1 MTNMNKTQVFRITAN
16 KVADGVAFL
25 RRRIQEGSLMST
37 QLSESA
43 QTRRAVSNILK
54 GSAGNLVEWY
64 DLYVYTVFAAY
75 FQSHFFNS
83 KDELQAGLE
92 AMAVF
97 STSFL
102 MRPIGAWFFGRYADR
117 KGRKAAL
124 TLSVTLMSA
133 GSFAIAIL
141 PTTQQ
146 IGVWALILLILVRL
160 IQGFSVG
167 GEYGTSA
174 TYMSEAATSK
184 RRGFFSSFQYVTLI
198 GGQML
203 ALLVLVIL
211 QNTMDK
217 SALTEWGW
225 RIPFAIGGVA
235 ALVVLWLRR
244 SMEETVSEEQVEA
257 AKVPA
262 VAGVAQPGTMKLLFT
277 QYWKPLLICIGV
289 TLGGTVAFYTYTNFI
304 LKFMND
310 TSGIAKTDTSVINFW
325 ALFIFMLLQPVYGL
339 ISDKVGRK
347 PLLLWFGITGV
358 LFTWP
363 LLSTLAGTKDPFT
376 AFLLMMGGLLI
387 VGGYTSINALV
398 KAELFPASIR
408 ALGVGLGYAI
418 ANSLFGGTVPL
429 IGAALQKAG
438 QVDLFFTYVTVAIGH
453 LAAGLHLRAEEQEV
467 HAPGPRT
474 GPRLGARGCPGCARA
489 TAAWTTTRT
498 SSTPRAA
505 RATGRSRTG
514 DADDGGLPATGLRSG
529 SRRPAVVVKAGAAD
543 AAAVLRLGCGRSAR
557 AYWALSA
564 NRSCRIVAMVPAV
577 NVPASTT

>member
-1 MTNMNKTQVFRITAN
+1 
-16 KVADGVAFL
+16 
-25 RRRIQEGSLMST
+25 MST
-37 QLSESA
+37 QHATPRNEAA
-43 QTRRAVSNILK
+43 QTRRAVGNILK

-75 FQSHFFNS
+75 FQSHFFS
-83 KDELQAGLE
+83 SESDLQAGLE

-97 STSFL
+97 STTFL

-124 TLSVTLMSA
+124 TLSVTMMSA

-141 PTTQQ
+141 PTKDV
-146 IGVWALILLILVRL
+146 IGIWALIILVFIRL
-160 IQGFSVG
+160 VQGFSVG

-174 TYMSEAATSK
+174 TYMSEAATSR
-184 RRGFFSSFQYVTLI
+184 RRGFFSSFQYVTLV

-203 ALLVLVIL
+203 ALLVLIIL
-211 QNTMDK
+211 QNSMGGTV
-217 SALTEWGW
+217 LTEWGW

-244 SMEETVSEEQVEA
+244 SMEETLSSDQLRA
-257 AKVPA
+257 AHVK
-262 VAGVAQPGTMKLLFT
+262 VAGEAQPGTMRLLLT
-277 QYWKPLLICIGV
+277 KHLKPLLICIGI

-310 TSGIAKTDTSVINFW
+310 TSGIAKTETSVINFW
-325 ALFIFMLLQPVYGL
+325 ALLIFMCLQPVYGI

-363 LLSTLAGTKDPFT
+363 LLSALGGTRDPFT
-376 AFLLMMGGLLI
+376 AFLLMLGGLVI

-438 QVDLFFTYVTVAIGH
+438 NIELFFTYVTVAIA
-453 LAAGLHLRAEEQEV
+453 LSLLVYIFALKNKKPTQLDEEQG
-467 HAPGPRT
+467 HAWDV
-474 GPRLGARGCPGCARA
+474 AK
-489 TAAWTTTRT
+489 
-498 SSTPRAA
+498 S
-505 RATGRSRTG
+505 
-514 DADDGGLPATGLRSG
+514 DDGADLVEA
-529 SRRPAVVVKAGAAD
+529 RR
-543 AAAVLRLGCGRSAR
+543 
-557 AYWALSA
+557 
-564 NRSCRIVAMVPAV
+564 
-577 NVPASTT
+577 

>member
-1 MTNMNKTQVFRITAN
+1 MVPSCHYRKTARIVRMTNMNKTQVSRITAN

-146 IGVWALILLILVRL
+146 IGVWALILLIFVRL

-198 GGQML
+198 GGQMM

-217 SALTEWGW
+217 
-225 RIPFAIGGVA
+225 
-235 ALVVLWLRR
+235 
-244 SMEETVSEEQVEA
+244 
-257 AKVPA
+257 
-262 VAGVAQPGTMKLLFT
+262 
-277 QYWKPLLICIGV
+277 
-289 TLGGTVAFYTYTNFI
+289 
-304 LKFMND
+304 
-310 TSGIAKTDTSVINFW
+310 
-325 ALFIFMLLQPVYGL
+325 
-339 ISDKVGRK
+339 
-347 PLLLWFGITGV
+347 
-358 LFTWP
+358 
-363 LLSTLAGTKDPFT
+363 
-376 AFLLMMGGLLI
+376 
-387 VGGYTSINALV
+387 
-398 KAELFPASIR
+398 
-408 ALGVGLGYAI
+408 
-418 ANSLFGGTVPL
+418 
-429 IGAALQKAG
+429 
-438 QVDLFFTYVTVAIGH
+438 
-453 LAAGLHLRAEEQEV
+453 
-467 HAPGPRT
+467 
-474 GPRLGARGCPGCARA
+474 
-489 TAAWTTTRT
+489 
-498 SSTPRAA
+498 
-505 RATGRSRTG
+505 
-514 DADDGGLPATGLRSG
+514 
-529 SRRPAVVVKAGAAD
+529 
-543 AAAVLRLGCGRSAR
+543 
-557 AYWALSA
+557 
-564 NRSCRIVAMVPAV
+564 
-577 NVPASTT
+577 

>member
-1 MTNMNKTQVFRITAN
+1 
-16 KVADGVAFL
+16 
-25 RRRIQEGSLMST
+25 MST
-37 QLSESA
+37 QQTEVQSEAA

-83 KDELQAGLE
+83 KDDLQAGLE

-133 GSFAIAIL
+133 GSFAIAVL
-141 PTTQQ
+141 PTQDV
-146 IGVWALILLILVRL
+146 IGLWALILLVLIRV

-211 QNTMDK
+211 QNFMPK
-217 SALTEWGW
+217 SDLTEWGW

-244 SMEETVSEEQVEA
+244 SMEETVSEEQVLA
-257 AKVPA
+257 AKAP
-262 VAGVAQPGTMKLLFT
+262 VAAGEAQPGTMRLLFT
-277 QYWKPLLICIGV
+277 SYWKPLLICIGV

-325 ALFIFMLLQPVYGL
+325 ALFIFMLLQPVYGI

-429 IGAALQKAG
+429 IGAAFQKAER
-438 QVDLFFTYVTVAIGH
+438 VDLFFTYVTVAIAISLVVYIFALKNKKTTHLDREQGH
-453 LAAGLHLRAEEQEV
+453 
-467 HAPGPRT
+467 
-474 GPRLGARGCPGCARA
+474 
-489 TAAWTTTRT
+489 AWN
-498 SSTPRAA
+498 
-505 RATGRSRTG
+505 
-514 DADDGGLPATGLRSG
+514 
-529 SRRPAVVVKAGAAD
+529 RPAKDEEKDKD
-543 AAAVLRLGCGRSAR
+543 AINA
-557 AYWALSA
+557 
-564 NRSCRIVAMVPAV
+564 
-577 NVPASTT
+577 

>member
-1 MTNMNKTQVFRITAN
+1 VTG
-16 KVADGVAFL
+16 GVVFL

-37 QLSESA
+37 QLSERA
-43 QTRRAVSNILK
+43 QTRKAVSNILK

-83 KDELQAGLE
+83 TDDLQAGLE

-102 MRPIGAWFFGRYADR
+102 MRPVGAWFFGRYADR

-124 TLSVTLMSA
+124 TLSVTMMSA

-141 PTTQQ
+141 PTQQQ
-146 IGVWALILLILVRL
+146 IGVWALILLIFVRL

-203 ALLVLVIL
+203 ALLTLVIL
-211 QNTMDK
+211 QNLMPKGD
-217 SALTEWGW
+217 LTEWGW

-244 SMEETVSEEQVEA
+244 SMEETVSEEQVKA
-257 AKVPA
+257 AKAP
-262 VAGVAQPGTMKLLFT
+262 VAGAAQPGTMKLLFT
-277 QYWKPLLICIGV
+277 QHWKPLLICIGV

-325 ALFIFMLLQPVYGL
+325 ALFIFMLLQPVYGM

-363 LLSTLAGTKDPFT
+363 LLSTLSGTKDPFT

-438 QVDLFFTYVTVAIGH
+438 QVDAFFTYVTIAIGVSLLVYIFALKNKKSTH
-453 LAAGLHLRAEEQEV
+453 LDHEQGDAWAAKDTGPQAAGRK
-467 HAPGPRT
+467 
-474 GPRLGARGCPGCARA
+474 
-489 TAAWTTTRT
+489 
-498 SSTPRAA
+498 
-505 RATGRSRTG
+505 
-514 DADDGGLPATGLRSG
+514 DDDKDLINA
-529 SRRPAVVVKAGAAD
+529 
-543 AAAVLRLGCGRSAR
+543 
-557 AYWALSA
+557 
-564 NRSCRIVAMVPAV
+564 
-577 NVPASTT
+577 

>member
-1 MTNMNKTQVFRITAN
+1 
-16 KVADGVAFL
+16 
-25 RRRIQEGSLMST
+25 MST
-37 QLSESA
+37 QQAVAQNEAA

-102 MRPIGAWFFGRYADR
+102 MRPIGSWFFGRYADR
-117 KGRKAAL
+117 NGRKAAL
-124 TLSVTLMSA
+124 TLSVTMMSA

-146 IGVWALILLILVRL
+146 IGVWALLLLILVRL

-211 QNTMDK
+211 QNTLGKDV
-217 SALTEWGW
+217 LTEWGW

-244 SMEETVSEEQVEA
+244 SMEETVSEEQVRA
-257 AKVPA
+257 AKAP
-262 VAGVAQPGTMKLLFT
+262 VAGEARPGTMKLLFT
-277 QYWKPLLICIGV
+277 QHWKPLLICIGV

-325 ALFIFMLLQPVYGL
+325 ALLIFMLLQPVYGM

-347 PLLLWFGITGV
+347 PLLLWFGIGGV
-358 LFTWP
+358 LLTWP

-438 QVDLFFTYVTVAIGH
+438 QVDLFFTYVTVAISLSLLVYIFALKNKKTTH
-453 LAAGLHLRAEEQEV
+453 LDREQ
-467 HAPGPRT
+467 GD
-474 GPRLGARGCPGCARA
+474 
-489 TAAWTTTRT
+489 AW
-498 SSTPRAA
+498 SRAA
-505 RATGRSRTG
+505 VGSDDAT
-514 DADDGGLPATGLRSG
+514 DAGTRDDDKDLIDA
-529 SRRPAVVVKAGAAD
+529 SRR
-543 AAAVLRLGCGRSAR
+543 
-557 AYWALSA
+557 
-564 NRSCRIVAMVPAV
+564 
-577 NVPASTT
+577 

>member
-1 MTNMNKTQVFRITAN
+1 
-16 KVADGVAFL
+16 
-25 RRRIQEGSLMST
+25 MSAAP
-37 QLSESA
+37 SEA
-43 QTRRAVSNILK
+43 TQTRRAVKNILK

-75 FQSHFFNS
+75 IQSHFFS
-83 KDELQAGLE
+83 SESDLQAGLE

-97 STSFL
+97 STTFL

-124 TLSVTLMSA
+124 TLSVTMMSA
-133 GSFAIAIL
+133 GSFAIAVL
-141 PTTQQ
+141 PTKDVL
-146 IGVWALILLILVRL
+146 GVWALIILVLIRL
-160 IQGFSVG
+160 VQGFSVG

-174 TYMSEAATSK
+174 TYMSEAATAR
-184 RRGFFSSFQYVTLI
+184 RRGFFSSFQYVTLV

-203 ALLVLVIL
+203 ALLVLIVL
-211 QNTMDK
+211 QNTMA
-217 SALTEWGW
+217 SEILTEWGW

-244 SMEETVSEEQVEA
+244 SMEETLSSDQLRA
-257 AKVPA
+257 AHVKVP
-262 VAGVAQPGTMKLLFT
+262 GEAQPGTMRLLFT
-277 QYWKPLLICIGV
+277 QHFRPLLICIGV

-325 ALFIFMLLQPVYGL
+325 ALFIFMCLQPVYGI

-363 LLSTLAGTKDPFT
+363 LLSALGGTRDPFT
-376 AFLLMMGGLLI
+376 AFLLMLGGLLI

-438 QVDLFFTYVTVAIGH
+438 NIELFFTYVTVAIG
-453 LAAGLHLRAEEQEV
+453 LSLLVYIFALKNKKPTQLDAEQ
-467 HAPGPRT
+467 G
-474 GPRLGARGCPGCARA
+474 
-489 TAAWTTTRT
+489 AAWA
-498 SSTPRAA
+498 SASGPSDGAA
-505 RATGRSRTG
+505 
-514 DADDGGLPATGLRSG
+514 DHGGGGNQDRDRDLSEG
-529 SRRPAVVVKAGAAD
+529 SRR
-543 AAAVLRLGCGRSAR
+543 
-557 AYWALSA
+557 
-564 NRSCRIVAMVPAV
+564 
-577 NVPASTT
+577 

>member
-1 MTNMNKTQVFRITAN
+1 MSSQQTAPLGE
-16 KVADGVAFL
+16 A
-25 RRRIQEGSLMST
+25 
-37 QLSESA
+37 A
-43 QTRRAVSNILK
+43 QTRRAVGNILK

-75 FQSHFFNS
+75 FQVHFFNAEN
-83 KDELQAGLE
+83 ELQAGLE

-102 MRPIGAWFFGRYADR
+102 MRPIGSWFFGRYADR
-117 KGRKAAL
+117 NGRKAAL
-124 TLSVTLMSA
+124 TLSVTLMSV
-133 GSFAIAIL
+133 GSFAIALL

-146 IGVWALILLILVRL
+146 VGVWALILLIAIRL
-160 IQGFSVG
+160 LQGFSVG

-174 TYMSEAATSK
+174 TYMSEAATAR

-211 QNTMDK
+211 QQFLDK
-217 SALTEWGW
+217 DALTDWGW
-225 RIPFAIGGVA
+225 RVPFAIGGVA
-235 ALVVLWLRR
+235 ALIVLWLRR
-244 SMEETVSEEQVEA
+244 SMEETVSADQIRA
-257 AKVPA
+257 AHVA
-262 VAGVAQPGTMKLLFT
+262 VAGEARPGTLKLLFT
-277 QYWKPLLICIGV
+277 KHWKALLICIGF
-289 TLGGTVAFYTYTNFI
+289 TMGGTVAFYTYTNFI

-347 PLLLWFGITGV
+347 PLLIWFGVTGV

-363 LLSTLAGTKDPFT
+363 LLSVLAGTKDPFM
-376 AFLLMMGGLLI
+376 AFLLMMGGLLV

-429 IGAALQKAG
+429 IGSAFQKQG
-438 QVDLFFTYVTVAIGH
+438 REDLFFTYVTVAIGLSLLVYIFALKNKKSTH
-453 LAAGLHLRAEEQEV
+453 LDEEQGSAFGEAAGR
-467 HAPGPRT
+467 
-474 GPRLGARGCPGCARA
+474 
-489 TAAWTTTRT
+489 
-498 SSTPRAA
+498 
-505 RATGRSRTG
+505 
-514 DADDGGLPATGLRSG
+514 ADDSSQYSESG
-529 SRRPAVVVKAGAAD
+529 ASRA
-543 AAAVLRLGCGRSAR
+543 
-557 AYWALSA
+557 
-564 NRSCRIVAMVPAV
+564 
-577 NVPASTT
+577 

>member
-1 MTNMNKTQVFRITAN
+1 
-16 KVADGVAFL
+16 
-25 RRRIQEGSLMST
+25 MST
-37 QLSESA
+37 QLSERA
-43 QTRRAVSNILK
+43 QTRKAVSNILK

-83 KDELQAGLE
+83 TDDLQAGLE

-102 MRPIGAWFFGRYADR
+102 MRPVGAWFFGRYADR

-124 TLSVTLMSA
+124 TLSVTMMSA

-141 PTTQQ
+141 PTQQQ
-146 IGVWALILLILVRL
+146 IGVWALILLIFVRL

-203 ALLVLVIL
+203 ALLTLVIL
-211 QNTMDK
+211 QNLMPKGD
-217 SALTEWGW
+217 LTEWGW

-244 SMEETVSEEQVEA
+244 SMEETVSEEQVKA
-257 AKVPA
+257 AKAP
-262 VAGVAQPGTMKLLFT
+262 VAGAAQPGTMKLLFT
-277 QYWKPLLICIGV
+277 QHWKPLLICIGV

-325 ALFIFMLLQPVYGL
+325 ALFIFMLLQPVYGM

-363 LLSTLAGTKDPFT
+363 LLSTLSGTKDPFT

-438 QVDLFFTYVTVAIGH
+438 QVDAFFTYVTIAIGVSLLVYIFALKNKKSTH
-453 LAAGLHLRAEEQEV
+453 LDHEQGDAWAAKDTGPQAAGRK
-467 HAPGPRT
+467 
-474 GPRLGARGCPGCARA
+474 
-489 TAAWTTTRT
+489 
-498 SSTPRAA
+498 
-505 RATGRSRTG
+505 
-514 DADDGGLPATGLRSG
+514 DDDKDLINA
-529 SRRPAVVVKAGAAD
+529 
-543 AAAVLRLGCGRSAR
+543 
-557 AYWALSA
+557 
-564 NRSCRIVAMVPAV
+564 
-577 NVPASTT
+577 

>member
-1 MTNMNKTQVFRITAN
+1 
-16 KVADGVAFL
+16 
-25 RRRIQEGSLMST
+25 MST
-37 QLSESA
+37 QLTETA
-43 QTRRAVSNILK
+43 QTRRAVGNILK

-75 FQSHFFNS
+75 FQSHFFSS

-102 MRPIGAWFFGRYADR
+102 MRPIGSWFFGRYADR

-124 TLSVTLMSA
+124 TLSVTMMSA
-133 GSFAIAIL
+133 GSFAIAVL

-146 IGVWALILLILVRL
+146 IGVWALLLLIFVRL
-160 IQGFSVG
+160 VQGFSVG

-211 QNTMDK
+211 QNAMDK
-217 SALTEWGW
+217 GTLTEWGW

-244 SMEETVSEEQVEA
+244 SMEETLSEDQVLA
-257 AKVPA
+257 AKAPA
-262 VAGVAQPGTMKLLFT
+262 VAGEARPGTMKLLFT
-277 QYWKPLLICIGV
+277 RHWKPLLICIGV

-325 ALFIFMLLQPVYGL
+325 ALLIFMLLQPVYGI

-363 LLSTLAGTKDPFT
+363 LLSALSNTKDPLT

-429 IGAALQKAG
+429 IGAALQKSD
-438 QVDLFFTYVTVAIGH
+438 QVDLFFTYVTVAIGVSLLVYIFALKNRKVTH
-453 LAAGLHLRAEEQEV
+453 LDLEQGNAWPS
-467 HAPGPRT
+467 AP
-474 GPRLGARGCPGCARA
+474 
-489 TAAWTTTRT
+489 
-498 SSTPRAA
+498 
-505 RATGRSRTG
+505 
-514 DADDGGLPATGLRSG
+514 
-529 SRRPAVVVKAGAAD
+529 
-543 AAAVLRLGCGRSAR
+543 AAAERKDDDDDR
-557 AYWALSA
+557 
-564 NRSCRIVAMVPAV
+564 V
-577 NVPASTT
+577 NA

>member
-1 MTNMNKTQVFRITAN
+1 
-16 KVADGVAFL
+16 
-25 RRRIQEGSLMST
+25 MST
-37 QLSESA
+37 QHAAPHSAAPSEAA

-75 FQSHFFNS
+75 FQAHFFNS

-102 MRPIGAWFFGRYADR
+102 MRPIGSWFFGRYADR
-117 KGRKAAL
+117 NGRKAAL
-124 TLSVTLMSA
+124 TLSVTMMSA

-141 PTTQQ
+141 PTQDV
-146 IGVWALILLILVRL
+146 IGIWALVLLILIRVL
-160 IQGFSVG
+160 QGFSVG

-174 TYMSEAATSK
+174 TYMSEAATSR
-184 RRGFFSSFQYVTLI
+184 RRGFFSSFQYVTLV

-203 ALLVLVIL
+203 ALLVLVVL
-211 QNTMDK
+211 QNSLGDGLLK
-217 SALTEWGW
+217 EWGW
-225 RIPFAIGGVA
+225 RIPFAIGGIA

-244 SMEETVSEEQVEA
+244 SMEETVSAEQVQA
-257 AKVPA
+257 AKAPA
-262 VAGVAQPGTMKLLFT
+262 TSGEAQPGTLRLLLT
-277 QYWKPLLICIGV
+277 QHWKPLLICIGV

-325 ALFIFMLLQPVYGL
+325 ALFIFMLLQPVYGI

-429 IGAALQKAG
+429 IGAALQKTD
-438 QVDLFFTYVTVAIGH
+438 QVDLFFTYVTIAIGVSLLVYIFALKNKKTTH
-453 LAAGLHLRAEEQEV
+453 LDREQG
-467 HAPGPRT
+467 HAWSG
-474 GPRLGARGCPGCARA
+474 
-489 TAAWTTTRT
+489 TAASGVPTG
-498 SSTPRAA
+498 AA
-505 RATGRSRTG
+505 RK
-514 DADDGGLPATGLRSG
+514 DD
-529 SRRPAVVVKAGAAD
+529 D
-543 AAAVLRLGCGRSAR
+543 EDF
-557 AYWALSA
+557 
-564 NRSCRIVAMVPAV
+564 V
-577 NVPASTT
+577 NA

>member
-1 MTNMNKTQVFRITAN
+1 MSAQQAE
-16 KVADGVAFL
+16 
-25 RRRIQEGSLMST
+25 IQ
-37 QLSESA
+37 SESA

-146 IGVWALILLILVRL
+146 IGVWALLLLILVRL
-160 IQGFSVG
+160 VQGFSVG

-198 GGQML
+198 GGQMM

-211 QNTMDK
+211 QNVMPKGD
-217 SALTEWGW
+217 LTEWGW

-244 SMEETVSEEQVEA
+244 SMEETVSEEQVA
-257 AKVPA
+257 AAQTP
-262 VAGVAQPGTMKLLFT
+262 VAGEAQPGTMRLLFT

-363 LLSTLAGTKDPFT
+363 LLSTLSNTKDPFT

-408 ALGVGLGYAI
+408 ALGVGLGYAV

-429 IGAALQKAG
+429 LGAAFQKAER
-438 QVDLFFTYVTVAIGH
+438 VDLFFTYVTVAIAISLVVYVFALRNKKATH
-453 LAAGLHLRAEEQEV
+453 LDREQ
-467 HAPGPRT
+467 
-474 GPRLGARGCPGCARA
+474 
-489 TAAWTTTRT
+489 
-498 SSTPRAA
+498 
-505 RATGRSRTG
+505 G
-514 DADDGGLPATGLRSG
+514 DAWS
-529 SRRPAVVVKAGAAD
+529 
-543 AAAVLRLGCGRSAR
+543 SAR
-557 AYWALSA
+557 KDDDKDKELVDA
-564 NRSCRIVAMVPAV
+564 
-577 NVPASTT
+577 